1 MVQKYLLAAFSQ
13 PRHPPEFT
21 QFYLE
26 TMMAG
31 VTFRGATFCIRAINP
46 FSTVHY
52 MISEKH
58 KKRFF
63 MEGKGLKCGML
74 QQ

>member
-31 VTFRGATFCIRAINP
+31 VTFRGATFCIIAINP

-58 KKRFF
+58 KKRYF
-63 MEGKGLKCGML
+63 MEGKGLKRGML